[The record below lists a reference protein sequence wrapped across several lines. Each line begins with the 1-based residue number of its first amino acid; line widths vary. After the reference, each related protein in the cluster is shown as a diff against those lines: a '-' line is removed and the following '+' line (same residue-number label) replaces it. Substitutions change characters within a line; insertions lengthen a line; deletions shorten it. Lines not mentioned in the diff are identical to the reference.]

1 MGLHLI
7 FLVQYLDIARFIQVF
22 LVQGLTG
29 LFFLFIAY
37 RILKRESKGPNLILS
52 GAYLSVAFG
61 VIINMIYAFI
71 LVESVVQLLHF
82 LTYYLLCLSLIFL
95 LVFVLIIDK
104 SDKVITTKIQ
114 LVVIITFGVL
124 LLGLWFIPEG
134 IVINASTD
142 WKPEWSWP
150 FLTYSF
156 IICSSIAIVP
166 TTYFSLKLYL
176 KFEYKELKK
185 KWKYFLVG
193 IFAYFFLYYGTS
205 ISNTLADPTFR
216 LIWSLA
222 SLPALISLYFVYYG
236 VAKQL

>member
-1 MGLHLI
+1 M
-7 FLVQYLDIARFIQVF
+7 DIARFIQVF
-22 LVQGLTG
+22 LVQGLIG
-29 LFFLFIAY
+29 LFYLFIAY
-37 RILKRESKGPNLILS
+37 RILKRESKGLNLILS

-61 VIINMIYAFI
+61 VFINVIYAFI
-71 LVESVVQLLHF
+71 LVESVVHILHF
-82 LTYYLLCLSLIFL
+82 LTYYLICLSLIFL
-95 LVFVLIIDK
+95 LIFVLIVEK
-104 SDKVITTKIQ
+104 SDKVITPKIQ
-114 LVVIITFGVL
+114 LVLIITFGVL
-124 LLGLWFIPEG
+124 LLGLWFIPNG
-134 IVINASTD
+134 MIINASTD

-156 IICSSIAIVP
+156 IVCSSIAIVP
-166 TTYFSLKLYL
+166 TTYYSIKIYL

-236 VAKQL
+236 VAKQLK

>member
-1 MGLHLI
+1 M
-7 FLVQYLDIARFIQVF
+7 DIARFIQVF
-22 LVQGLTG
+22 LVQGLSG
-29 LFFLFIAY
+29 LIFLFIAY

-52 GAYLSVAFG
+52 GAYLSVGFG
-61 VIINMIYAFI
+61 VIINVIYTFI
-71 LVESVVQLLHF
+71 LVESVVHILHF
-82 LTYYLLCLSLIFL
+82 LTYYLMCLSLIFL
-95 LVFVLIIDK
+95 LIFVLIVDK
-104 SDKVITTKIQ
+104 SAKLITPKIQ
-114 LVVIITFGVL
+114 LGVIITFGIL
-124 LLGLWFIPEG
+124 LLGLWFIPNG
-134 IVINASTD
+134 IIINQGTN

-193 IFAYFFLYYGTS
+193 IIAFFFLYYGTS

-216 LIWSLA
+216 LIWSFA
-222 SLPALISLYFVYYG
+222 SLPTLTSPYFVYYG

>member
-1 MGLHLI
+1 M
-7 FLVQYLDIARFIQVF
+7 DIARFIQVF
-22 LVQGLTG
+22 IVQGLTG
-29 LFFLFIAY
+29 LFYLFIAY

-52 GAYLSVAFG
+52 GFYLSVAFA
-61 VIINMIYAFI
+61 VIINVIYAFI
-71 LVESVVQLLHF
+71 LVEFVVHILHF

-95 LVFVLIIDK
+95 LIFV
-104 SDKVITTKIQ
+104 
-114 LVVIITFGVL
+114 
-124 LLGLWFIPEG
+124 
-134 IVINASTD
+134 NASTD

-166 TTYFSLKLYL
+166 TTYFSLKLYF

-185 KWKYFLVG
+185 RWKYFLVG
-193 IFAYFFLYYGTS
+193 IFAYFFLFCGTT

-222 SLPALISLYFVYYG
+222 SLPVLIFLYFVYYG
-236 VAKQL
+236 VAKQF

>member
-1 MGLHLI
+1 MI
-7 FLVQYLDIARFIQVF
+7 FLVQYMDIARFIQVF
-22 LVQGLTG
+22 LVQGLIG
-29 LFFLFIAY
+29 LFYLFIAY
-37 RILKRESKGPNLILS
+37 RILKRESKGLNLILS

-61 VIINMIYAFI
+61 VFINVLYAFI
-71 LVESVVQLLHF
+71 LVESVVLILHF
-82 LTYYLLCLSLIFL
+82 LTYYLMCLSLIFL
-95 LVFVLIIDK
+95 LIFVLIVEK
-104 SDKVITTKIQ
+104 SDKVITPKIQ
-114 LVVIITFGVL
+114 LVLIITFGVL
-124 LLGLWFIPEG
+124 LLGLWFIPNG
-134 IVINASTD
+134 MVINASTD

-150 FLTYSF
+150 FLTFSF

-216 LIWSLA
+216 LIWSLV

-236 VAKQL
+236 VAKQIK

>member
-1 MGLHLI
+1 LI
-7 FLVQYLDIARFIQVF
+7 FLAQYMDIARFIQVF
-22 LVQGLTG
+22 LVQGLSG
-29 LFFLFIAY
+29 LFFLYITY
-37 RILKRESKGPNLILS
+37 RILKRESKGLNLILS
-52 GAYLSVAFG
+52 GSYLSVAFG

-71 LVESVVQLLHF
+71 LVESVVYILHF

-95 LVFVLIIDK
+95 LIFVLIVDK
-104 SDKVITTKIQ
+104 SDKVITPKIQ
-114 LVVIITFGVL
+114 LVLIITFGVL
-124 LLGLWFIPEG
+124 LLGLLFIPNG
-134 IVINASTD
+134 IVINQGTE

-166 TTYFSLKLYL
+166 TTYYSLKLYF

-222 SLPALISLYFVYYG
+222 SLPTLFSLYFVYYG

>member
-1 MGLHLI
+1 MI
-7 FLVQYLDIARFIQVF
+7 FLAQYMDIARFIQVF
-22 LVQGLTG
+22 LVQGLAG

-52 GAYLSVAFG
+52 GFYLSVAFA
-61 VIINMIYAFI
+61 VIINVIYAFI
-71 LVESVVQLLHF
+71 LVEYVVHILHF

-95 LVFVLIIDK
+95 LIFVLLVDK
-104 SDKVITTKIQ
+104 SDKVITPKIQ
-114 LVVIITFGVL
+114 LILIIAFGVL
-124 LLGLWFIPEG
+124 LLGLWFIPNG
-134 IVINASTD
+134 IIINQSTD

-222 SLPALISLYFVYYG
+222 SLPVLICLYFVYYG

>member
-1 MGLHLI
+1 MLLA
-7 FLVQYLDIARFIQVF
+7 QYMDIARFIQVF

-52 GAYLSVAFG
+52 GFYLSVAFG
-61 VIINMIYAFI
+61 VIINGIYAFI
-71 LVESVVQLLHF
+71 FVEFIVYILHF

-95 LVFVLIIDK
+95 LVFVLIVDK
-104 SDKVITTKIQ
+104 SDKVITPKIQ
-114 LVVIITFGVL
+114 LILIITFGVL
-124 LLGLWFIPEG
+124 LLGLWFIPDG

-142 WKPEWSWP
+142 WKPEWSWS

-156 IICSSIAIVP
+156 IICSSIATVP

-216 LIWSLA
+216 LIWSIA
-222 SLPALISLYFVYYG
+222 SLPALVSLYFVYYG

>member
-1 MGLHLI
+1 
-7 FLVQYLDIARFIQVF
+7 
-22 LVQGLTG
+22 
-29 LFFLFIAY
+29 
-37 RILKRESKGPNLILS
+37 
-52 GAYLSVAFG
+52 
-61 VIINMIYAFI
+61 MI
-71 LVESVVQLLHF
+71 
-82 LTYYLLCLSLIFL
+82 
-95 LVFVLIIDK
+95 
-104 SDKVITTKIQ
+104 
-114 LVVIITFGVL
+114 
-124 LLGLWFIPEG
+124 
-134 IVINASTD
+134 INASTD

-166 TTYFSLKLYL
+166 TTYYSIKLYF

-216 LIWSLA
+216 LIWSIA

-236 VAKQL
+236 VAKQLK

>member
-1 MGLHLI
+1 M
-7 FLVQYLDIARFIQVF
+7 DIARFIQVF
-22 LVQGLTG
+22 LVQGLIG
-29 LFFLFIAY
+29 LFYLFIAY
-37 RILKRESKGPNLILS
+37 RILKRESKGLNLILS

-61 VIINMIYAFI
+61 VFINVIYAFI
-71 LVESVVQLLHF
+71 LVESVVHILHF
-82 LTYYLLCLSLIFL
+82 LTYYLICLSLIFL
-95 LVFVLIIDK
+95 LIFVLIVEK
-104 SDKVITTKIQ
+104 SDKVITPKIQ
-114 LVVIITFGVL
+114 LVLIITFGVL
-124 LLGLWFIPEG
+124 LLGLWFIPNG
-134 IVINASTD
+134 MIINASTD

-166 TTYFSLKLYL
+166 TTYYSIKIYL

-236 VAKQL
+236 VAKQLK

>member
-1 MGLHLI
+1 MI
-7 FLVQYLDIARFIQVF
+7 FLVQYIDIARFIQVF
-22 LVQGLTG
+22 LVQGLAG

-52 GAYLSVAFG
+52 GFYLSVAFA
-61 VIINMIYAFI
+61 VIINVIYAFI
-71 LVESVVQLLHF
+71 LVESVVHILHF

-95 LVFVLIIDK
+95 LVFVLLVDK
-104 SDKVITTKIQ
+104 SDKVITPKIQ
-114 LVVIITFGVL
+114 LGLIITFGVL
-124 LLGLWFIPEG
+124 LLGLWFIPNG

-166 TTYFSLKLYL
+166 TTYYSLKLYL

>member
-1 MGLHLI
+1 LI
-7 FLVQYLDIARFIQVF
+7 FLAQYMDIARFIQVF

-37 RILKRESKGPNLILS
+37 RILKRESKGLNLILS
-52 GAYLSVAFG
+52 GFYLSVAFG
-61 VIINMIYAFI
+61 VIINVIYAFI
-71 LVESVVQLLHF
+71 FVESVVHILHF

-95 LVFVLIIDK
+95 LIFVLILDK
-104 SDKVITTKIQ
+104 SDKVITPKIQ
-114 LVVIITFGVL
+114 LILIITFGVL
-124 LLGLWFIPEG
+124 LFSLWFIPDG

-142 WKPEWSWP
+142 WKPEWSWS
-150 FLTYSF
+150 FLTLSF

-193 IFAYFFLYYGTS
+193 IFAYFFLFYGTT

-216 LIWSLA
+216 LIWSLT
-222 SLPALISLYFVYYG
+222 SLPTLISLYFVYYG

>member
-1 MGLHLI
+1 LI
-7 FLVQYLDIARFIQVF
+7 FLVQCMDIARFIQVF

-52 GAYLSVAFG
+52 GSYLSVAFG
-61 VIINMIYAFI
+61 VIINVIYAFI
-71 LVESVVQLLHF
+71 LVESVVHILHF

-95 LVFVLIIDK
+95 LVFVLIVDK
-104 SDKVITTKIQ
+104 SDKVITPKIQ
-114 LVVIITFGVL
+114 FALIITFGVL
-124 LLGLWFIPEG
+124 LLGLWFIPDG
-134 IVINASTD
+134 IVINSSTD
-142 WKPEWSWP
+142 WKPKWSWP

-185 KWKYFLVG
+185 KWRYFFVG
-193 IFAYFFLYYGTS
+193 IFAYFFLFYGTT

-216 LIWSLA
+216 LIWSLV
-222 SLPALISLYFVYYG
+222 SLLVLISLYFVYYG
-236 VAKQL
+236 VAK